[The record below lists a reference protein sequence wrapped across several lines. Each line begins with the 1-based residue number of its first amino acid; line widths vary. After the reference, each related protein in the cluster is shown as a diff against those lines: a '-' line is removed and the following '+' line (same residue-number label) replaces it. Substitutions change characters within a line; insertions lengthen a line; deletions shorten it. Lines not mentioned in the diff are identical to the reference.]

1 MFVFTIICMIG
12 FYLLTIHDSKKV
24 KQVIWPLYGII
35 GIVCFISLFSLTP
48 DTVTYVYWVRLFFLV
63 LIIPVFILVVRKVW
77 QLSSETTRW
86 IQYTVSVPI
95 SILFILT
102 LWFCWNM
109 FPIFMYVL

>member
-1 MFVFTIICMIG
+1 MIVFTLLCMFA
-12 FYLLTIHDSKKV
+12 FYLLTIHDSKKL
-24 KQVIWPLYGII
+24 KQVIWPSYGMI
-35 GIVCFISLFSLTP
+35 GIVSMISLLSLTP
-48 DTVTYVYWVRLFFLV
+48 DSVTYEYWVRLFFLV
-63 LIIPVFILVVRKVW
+63 LTIPVLILVVRRVW

-109 FPIFMYVL
+109 FPIFLYVL

>member
-1 MFVFTIICMIG
+1 MIVFTIICMIA
-12 FYLLTIHDSKKV
+12 FYLLTIHDSKKL
-24 KQVIWPLYGII
+24 KQVIWPFYGII
-35 GIVCFISLFSLTP
+35 GIVCFISLLSLTS
-48 DTVTYVYWVRLFFLV
+48 DTVTYEYWVRLFFLA
-63 LIIPVFILVVRKVW
+63 LTIPVLILVVRKVW
-77 QLSSETTRW
+77 QLCSETTRW

>member
-1 MFVFTIICMIG
+1 MIVFTIICMIA
-12 FYLLTIHDSKKV
+12 FYLLTIHDSKKL

-35 GIVCFISLFSLTP
+35 GIVCFISLLSLTS
-48 DTVTYVYWVRLFFLV
+48 DTVTYEYWVRLFFLV
-63 LIIPVFILVVRKVW
+63 LTIPVLILVVRKVW
-77 QLSSETTRW
+77 QLCSETTRW
-86 IQYTVSVPI
+86 IQYTVTVPI